1 MVKINKNILVI
12 FALLL
17 VGCSE
22 IEYKNSIIIN
32 APNNVVF
39 DILENYESYPD
50 IIPDFH
56 STVKIISENR
66 TGLGV
71 TFENTSTWG
80 GYKIK
85 SIYEVTEYKYNEYIK
100 LENRSQYGITEI
112 IINKI
117 TENET
122 EYILI
127 NHIKIPSNMKNKL
140 YESFDYELE
149 TIKKLCENRWQ
160 NMVVYSIIK
169 KRRI

>member
-1 MVKINKNILVI
+1 MVKINKNIWVI
-12 FALLL
+12 FVLLL

-39 DILENYESYPD
+39 NILENYEIYPD

-80 GYKIK
+80 GYKIN

-100 LENRSQYGITEI
+100 LENTSQYGITEI
-112 IINKI
+112 VINKI

-149 TIKKLCENRWQ
+149 TIKKYVKTKN
-160 NMVVYSIIK
+160 K
-169 KRRI
+169 